1 MNEGNSMRF
10 IVRTVAL
17 MALITLACLLA
28 SGCNAAQLGA
38 LQAQAKLA
46 ADDAAAAKAELVK
59 AQTTAAALRESAA
72 TQPDGPAKDA
82 AIKSAETLEAG
93 AAKAAPVVDKIAEA
107 ARVLN
112 EKVKAADPSDKFAGA
127 QAIVDTA
134 SIIPG
139 WGALISA
146 IGGLALGLIRAG
158 YNRAAARAMA
168 KGLELAQD
176 PTGNI
181 NLADPKTGDKIR
193 TVQGAGAGRIV
204 DEAQGKV
211 MALPF

>member
-1 MNEGNSMRF
+1 MPMRTALL
-10 IVRTVAL
+10 ILVMAAAVAT
-17 MALITLACLLA
+17 MPA
-28 SGCNAAQLGA
+28 CNAAQLGA

-59 AQTTAAALRESAA
+59 AQATAAALRESAA

-82 AIKSAETLEAG
+82 AIKSADVLEAG
-93 AAKAAPVVDKIAEA
+93 VAKAAPVVDKIAEA
-107 ARVLN
+107 ARVLAD
-112 EKVKAADPSDKFAGA
+112 KVKAADPSDQFAGA

-158 YNRAAARAMA
+158 YNRSAARAMA

-176 PTGNI
+176 PLGII